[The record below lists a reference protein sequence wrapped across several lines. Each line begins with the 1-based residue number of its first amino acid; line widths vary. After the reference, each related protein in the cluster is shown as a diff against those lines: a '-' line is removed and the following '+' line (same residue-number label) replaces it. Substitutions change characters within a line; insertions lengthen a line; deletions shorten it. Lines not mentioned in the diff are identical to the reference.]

1 MIVSFINL
9 IYQFNEIKDIEIIQI
24 WNSIGI
30 KISGQIK

>member
-30 KISGQIK
+30 KISG